1 MCIRDRSNTHLA
13 LTTMQ
18 RRRVLITTTIITPW
32 HRRQVLTDI
41 TAITLNLA
49 ITPRRQ
55 LLFTTASRP
64 ELLVPT
70 TMAGT
75 TLRHRYQFMLTI
87 RATLRCLLLPA
98 RRART
103 SVASTL
109 LQLRLL
115 QARCPAPRARTNMA
129 ATTLERQRQLQ
140 FKATSQPA
148 LLVRTAMVIVVPT
161 RAWKVTWLCA

>member
-1 MCIRDRSNTHLA
+1 MDADGHDITAITLNLA
-13 LTTMQ
+13 IITT
-18 RRRVLITTTIITPW
+18 TTTIITPW